1 MRLAIYS
8 GQRHQ
13 LTNFRRNLF
22 GSTEPR
28 DASTLRGTL
37 LFPST
42 HRLGFVSW
50 TIRRLDVA
58 DPPPRAGP
66 SRHAHRSSSA
76 ISTTCTPSFAGSLG
90 RSPRT
95 NPTWKNSLAK
105 GPSSP

>member
-28 DASTLRGTL
+28 DAYTLRGTL

-58 DPPPRAGP
+58 DPPRRAGP
-66 SRHAHRSSSA
+66 SCHAHRTSSA
-76 ISTTCTPSFAGSLG
+76 LSTTCTPSFAGARG
-90 RSPRT
+90 RLPRSDPDW
-95 NPTWKNSLAK
+95 N
-105 GPSSP
+105 